1 MLKNIRM
8 VSSQRDYDG
17 DGVIDEPI
25 GDEIATMQEN
35 LLKNIQAYATEVAGA
50 GIGYEVAAYP
60 YWFTDTNADGKIT
73 EDEAVF
79 PNAYK
84 TWTPRLLKAAYN
96 YQVSV
101 KDPGAYA
108 HNGKYILE
116 LLYDSITDL
125 NTKVAAPIDL
135 AAAYRTDPG
144 HFDGSS
150 MAFRDWDAEGEVP
163 AGCAK
168 CHSATGLPEYIKYA
182 TNIGAPISDGLQCET
197 CHTDLTTYTLY
208 EQETVKF
215 PNGASLGFEGKP
227 ESNLCLNCHQ
237 GRQST
242 ASVNKAVGSADED
255 TVNED
260 FSFINVHYF
269 AAGATLFGSEAEGMF
284 QYAGKEYAG
293 QFAHVPEYNACTDC
307 HDAHQLG
314 IDEASCKTC
323 HGVDDPATIRM
334 KSVGDYDGDGNV
346 EEGLAEEVAGVQEVL
361 YKAVQAYAAEVA
373 GKAILYSSSAYPY
386 YFYDINANGAVD
398 PDEATRDNQYK
409 SWTPRLLEA
418 AYNLQYSY
426 KDPGASTHNGVYVL
440 QALYDSIESLN
451 QKVPVE
457 EFSTLVR
464 P

>member
-1 MLKNIRM
+1 MANI
-8 VSSQRDYDG
+8 
-17 DGVIDEPI
+17 
-25 GDEIATMQEN
+25 
-35 LLKNIQAYATEVAGA
+35 
-50 GIGYEVAAYP
+50 
-60 YWFTDTNADGKIT
+60 
-73 EDEAVF
+73 
-79 PNAYK
+79 
-84 TWTPRLLKAAYN
+84 
-96 YQVSV
+96 
-101 KDPGAYA
+101 
-108 HNGKYILE
+108 ILE
-116 LLYDSITDL
+116 LLYDSISDL
-125 NTKVAAPIDL
+125 NTKIAAPIDL

-168 CHSATGLPEYIKYA
+168 CHSATGLPQYIKYA

-197 CHTDLTTYTLY
+197 CHTDLTTFTLY

-242 ASVNKAVGSADED
+242 ASVNKAVGSADPD

-293 QFAHVPEYNACTDC
+293 PFAHVPEYNACADC

-314 IDEASCKTC
+314 IDTASCKTC

-334 KSVGDYDGDGNV
+334 KSVGDYDGDGDV

-361 YKAVQAYAAEVA
+361 YKAVLAYAAEVA
-373 GKAILYSSSAYPY
+373 GKPILYSSTAYPY
-386 YFYDINANGAVD
+386 FFYDANGNGAVD
-398 PDEATRDNQYK
+398 PEEATRENQYK

-426 KDPGASTHNGVYVL
+426 KDPGAATHNGVYVL

-457 EFSTLVR
+457 EFSKLVR